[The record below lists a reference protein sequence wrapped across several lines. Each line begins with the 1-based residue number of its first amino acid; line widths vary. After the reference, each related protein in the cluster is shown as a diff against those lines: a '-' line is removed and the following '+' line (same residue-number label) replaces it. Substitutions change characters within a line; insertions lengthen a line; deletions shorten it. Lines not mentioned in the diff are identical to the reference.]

1 MRQHCVHAV
10 LKSLVFPDCWSDM
23 APSQKRVG
31 PSVSQVRESAGI
43 LYDRGQPLAIQRGG
57 KGANNHNPLQ
67 KHYLVLLAV
76 HRLKDD
82 RDPRKRYIEKVF
94 GGTAIGRLNGA
105 LSHVQCPVKRG
116 D

>member
-1 MRQHCVHAV
+1 M
-10 LKSLVFPDCWSDM
+10 
-23 APSQKRVG
+23 
-31 PSVSQVRESAGI
+31 SQVRESAGI
-43 LYDRGQPLAIQRGG
+43 LYDHGQPLAFPKGG
-57 KGANNHNPLQ
+57 KGASKNNPLQ

-82 RDPRKRYIEKVF
+82 RDPRKRYIKKVF
-94 GGTAIGRLNGA
+94 GGTALGLLNGA